1 MLRPEP
7 KRMAGSVL
15 CPAALAANAGL
26 AQSQQEPPGSN
37 KAIIYFENPPLEG
50 TCHLQMV
57 ILGESLKSVSWKKRF
72 QRGKPENL

>member
-7 KRMAGSVL
+7 KWMAGSVL
-15 CPAALAANAGL
+15 SPAALAANAGL

-50 TCHLQMV
+50 T
-57 ILGESLKSVSWKKRF
+57 
-72 QRGKPENL
+72 